1 MCNKIFYFCKKRNK
15 TTSKVLGFTRQNY
28 TNSWNCNNDIKN
40 KYFLFFINKMYL
52 YFNAKTD
59 LIRNHEFAVSVI
71 FLLMM
76 FSIVELIY
84 LSASKITISMDMP
97 KNNYFTLCNII
108 YYYLNLC
115 FLFLATV
122 NCIENH
128 S

>member
-1 MCNKIFYFCKKRNK
+1 
-15 TTSKVLGFTRQNY
+15 
-28 TNSWNCNNDIKN
+28 
-40 KYFLFFINKMYL
+40 MYL
-52 YFNAKTD
+52 YFNAKID
-59 LIRNHEFAVSVI
+59 VIRNHEFAVSAV
-71 FLLMM
+71 FMLKM

-108 YYYLNLC
+108 YYYLNLY